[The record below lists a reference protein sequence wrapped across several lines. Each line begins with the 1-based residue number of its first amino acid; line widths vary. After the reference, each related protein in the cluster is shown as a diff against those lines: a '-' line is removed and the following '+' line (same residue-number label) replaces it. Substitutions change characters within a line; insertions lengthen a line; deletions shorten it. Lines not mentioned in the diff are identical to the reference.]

1 MITEQGAMTSG
12 SRTIGESCYRLPA
25 TCSIRNTRD
34 IVRTFQFFARCAPF
48 AHRVSVYRSFNVD
61 ALLGCVGKAAGL
73 SDEVVADKLRLAPP
87 RPEQSIPRVRT
98 SRQSRI
104 AYRAG

>member
-1 MITEQGAMTSG
+1 MTSG

-25 TCSIRNTRD
+25 TCSIRNTRH
-34 IVRTFQFFARCAPF
+34 RLTFQFFARCAPF

-73 SDEVVADKLRLAPP
+73 SDEVAADKLRLAPP
-87 RPEQSIPRVRT
+87 RPKQSIPRVRT